1 MRVFQEG
8 NETAQ
13 IDLTDSLTSGINR
26 ARQTLGTLIVCIIQ
40 VDGFITMWAIRPTK
54 SKECNHGAGTAG
66 NRHSSGF
73 NYDAQKQDIP
83 RYSWSTFH
91 LPSFL
96 TSR

>member
-40 VDGFITMWAIRPTK
+40 V
-54 SKECNHGAGTAG
+54 
-66 NRHSSGF
+66 
-73 NYDAQKQDIP
+73 
-83 RYSWSTFH
+83 
-91 LPSFL
+91 
-96 TSR
+96 

>member
-40 VDGFITMWAIRPTK
+40 VSLVRRGTQESCGTDRCRMTRITGQSLPVLVLG
-54 SKECNHGAGTAG
+54 SKQ
-66 NRHSSGF
+66 SS
-73 NYDAQKQDIP
+73 AA
-83 RYSWSTFH
+83 R
-91 LPSFL
+91 
-96 TSR
+96 R

>member
-40 VDGFITMWAIRPTK
+40 VGMSGWGRFSDVWIRAAR
-54 SKECNHGAGTAG
+54 GV
-66 NRHSSGF
+66 
-73 NYDAQKQDIP
+73 
-83 RYSWSTFH
+83 
-91 LPSFL
+91 
-96 TSR
+96 